1 MNDKKF
7 DRYIKERL
15 AQDTYAVSPDAW
27 AKVSQGLQHKKIP
40 MRVWLGRIAA
50 VLIIGCGLGL
60 GYLYSPF
67 YNAKTKPA
75 TLISVESRPV
85 VIPSVETELTTVL
98 RAAYKKSVIASDSK
112 DRNHV
117 YSHAEKYNNMSNNTN
132 VLMALQEQTSET
144 KTTDGNS
151 LLSTHSSPKDPKMS
165 ISIPQYSYS
174 FSINSD
180 DLLQSVEAEI
190 ASEKEPKLKD
200 KIFYR
205 IKTEIN
211 DRFALASN

>member
-7 DRYIKERL
+7 DQYIKERL
-15 AQDTYAVSPDAW
+15 AQDTYSVSPDAW
-27 AKVSQGLQHKKIP
+27 TKVSQGLQHKKTP
-40 MRVWLGRIAA
+40 VRVWLGRIAA

-85 VIPSVETELTTVL
+85 VIPSVKSELTTVF
-98 RAAYKKSVIASDSK
+98 RATYQKSVISSGVK

-117 YSHAEKYNNMSNNTN
+117 NSHAEDNNIMSNNTN
-132 VLMALQEQTSET
+132 VLIAFQEQTSET
-144 KTTDGNS
+144 KTTDDNS
-151 LLSTHSSPKDPKMS
+151 LISKQSSSNDPKLN
-165 ISIPQYSYS
+165 ISIPQHNYS

-180 DLLQSVEAEI
+180 DLLQSVEAEL